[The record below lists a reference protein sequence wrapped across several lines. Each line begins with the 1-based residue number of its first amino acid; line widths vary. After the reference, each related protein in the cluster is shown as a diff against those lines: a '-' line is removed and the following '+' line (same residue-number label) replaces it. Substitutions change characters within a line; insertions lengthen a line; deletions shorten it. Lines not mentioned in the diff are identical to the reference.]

1 MLALVLNDLESNHC
15 IDIFCSRLSQQ
26 QCLYFV
32 LLILGLCSELAG
44 LEQRQVFKQRH
55 QSNAAAAAGSA
66 TVASLQ
72 QQRFPLFGN
81 ASIVLL
87 QSGCVRQFLRF
98 SLSQI

>member
-44 LEQRQVFKQRH
+44 LEQRQAFRQRH
-55 QSNAAAAAGSA
+55 QSNAAAAAAASA
-66 TVASLQ
+66 ASASVASLQ
-72 QQRFPLFGN
+72 QQRFPLLGN

-87 QSGCVRQFLRF
+87 QSG
-98 SLSQI
+98 

>member
-44 LEQRQVFKQRH
+44 LEQRQAFRQRH
-55 QSNAAAAAGSA
+55 QSNAAVAASA
-66 TVASLQ
+66 ASASVASLQ
-72 QQRFPLFGN
+72 QQRFPLLGN

-87 QSGCVRQFLRF
+87 QSG
-98 SLSQI
+98 

>member
-44 LEQRQVFKQRH
+44 LEQRQAFRQRH
-55 QSNAAAAAGSA
+55 QSNAAAAAAAASA
-66 TVASLQ
+66 ASASVASLQ
-72 QQRFPLFGN
+72 QQRFPLLGN

-87 QSGCVRQFLRF
+87 QSG
-98 SLSQI
+98 

>member
-44 LEQRQVFKQRH
+44 LEQRQAFRQRH
-55 QSNAAAAAGSA
+55 QSNAAAAAASA
-66 TVASLQ
+66 ASASVASLQ
-72 QQRFPLFGN
+72 QQRFPLLGN

-87 QSGCVRQFLRF
+87 QSG
-98 SLSQI
+98 

>member
-44 LEQRQVFKQRH
+44 LEQRQAFRQRH
-55 QSNAAAAAGSA
+55 QSNAAAASA
-66 TVASLQ
+66 ASASVASLQ
-72 QQRFPLFGN
+72 QQRFPLLGN

-87 QSGCVRQFLRF
+87 QSG
-98 SLSQI
+98 

>member
-44 LEQRQVFKQRH
+44 LEQRQAFRQRH
-55 QSNAAAAAGSA
+55 QSNAAAAASA
-66 TVASLQ
+66 ASASVASLQ
-72 QQRFPLFGN
+72 QQRFPLLGN

-87 QSGCVRQFLRF
+87 QSG
-98 SLSQI
+98 

>member
-44 LEQRQVFKQRH
+44 LEQRQAFRQRH
-55 QSNAAAAAGSA
+55 QSNAAAAAAAAAASA
-66 TVASLQ
+66 ASASVASLQ
-72 QQRFPLFGN
+72 QQRFPLLGN

-87 QSGCVRQFLRF
+87 QSG
-98 SLSQI
+98 